1 LELYEAA
8 GRAFLSRLSA
18 SEERHRKSGG
28 HFELPKA
35 A

>member
-1 LELYEAA
+1 MKPPA
-8 GRAFLSRLSA
+8 RAFLSEVVGIVKSGI
-18 SEERHRKSGG
+18 EKSGG